1 LFYILLRPNK
11 NVDVCLSMEVKGREY
26 TGKGSYEPL
35 YMCRKDGYVVFH
47 QSELLC
53 GIMDKKTLG
62 GGSKENIFH
71 VLMRDY
77 STIVAADRMSR
88 LAKFCARWLAYKYLH
103 SFHSA
108 HTHHTRAKTHISFRV
123 YTGTGD
129 SRSAFP
135 TSCPQTS

>member
-1 LFYILLRPNK
+1 
-11 NVDVCLSMEVKGREY
+11 MEVKGREY

-77 STIVAADRMSR
+77 STVVAADRMSR
-88 LAKFCARWLAYKYLH
+88 LAKFCARWLAYAKYLH
-103 SFHSA
+103 SIHSTRTHTA
-108 HTHHTRAKTHISFRV
+108 HDTHDTHDTRTQRLTFRV
-123 YTGTGD
+123 CAGTGD
-129 SRSAFP
+129 SRSVFR
-135 TSCPQTS
+135 TSCPRTS